1 MLSMIRIALIVAPL
15 FLVSCDRGEKSVS
28 QKRSIVLSRGFDLY
42 PLGQSIF
49 SIAHFPLGD
58 TVYEANW
65 SGDSIERGYSS
76 GFSRLW
82 RLRWGDFS
90 YYSGRDGLTV
100 FFKRGIIFAQLFS
113 SRGSENEYDLAN
125 GIHIGMSEDSCLRIL
140 GIPPNPPSFYRQYVT
155 DSLAVFT
162 KENKVVSYCIL
173 SSNIQSLF
181 CSGQFRGLI
190 GFVRA
195 SIDTAVSLGMR
206 VNENNCLCVDEE
218 RDKYRIQFEHCHS
231 ADDPED
237 HRSSKFEPELSSV
250 LWFDKATKN
259 LIQYQRSR
267 LGR

>member
-1 MLSMIRIALIVAPL
+1 MLNMIRITYIFVAL
-15 FLVSCDRGEKSVS
+15 FFVSCNQGSQS
-28 QKRSIVLSRGFDLY
+28 FPQKRNIALSQGFELY
-42 PLGQSIF
+42 PLGRSIF
-49 SIAHFPLGD
+49 SIPQFPLGD

-65 SGDSIERGYSS
+65 SGDSIESGYSS
-76 GFSRLW
+76 DYSRLW
-82 RLRWGDFS
+82 KLRWGDFS

-125 GIHIGMSEDSCLRIL
+125 GVHIGMPEDSCLRIL
-140 GIPPNPPSFYRQYVT
+140 GIPSNPPSFYRQYVT
-155 DSLAVFT
+155 DSLAVFM

-173 SSNIQSLF
+173 SPDVKRLF

-190 GFVRA
+190 GFVKA

-218 RDKYRIQFEHCHS
+218 RDKYRIQFEYCHA

-237 HRSSKFEPELSSV
+237 YRSSKFEPELSSV
-250 LWFDKATKN
+250 LWFDKSTKK
-259 LIQYQRSR
+259 LIQFHRSR